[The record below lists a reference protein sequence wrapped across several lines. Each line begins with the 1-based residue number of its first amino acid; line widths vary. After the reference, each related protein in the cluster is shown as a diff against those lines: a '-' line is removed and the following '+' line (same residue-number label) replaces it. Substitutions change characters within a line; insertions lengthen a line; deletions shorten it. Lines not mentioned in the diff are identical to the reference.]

1 MLFIMSKYSWSLKRK
16 VDHSFVAPGAQL
28 GGLPKHLS
36 THGNDFRCCYL
47 EFSPSQALSGNF
59 AMHRH
64 LASLSGL
71 QVQRES
77 SPEMAL
83 SPSSSSAALGDH
95 IGMVTHNI
103 FINRMLFYDWR
114 TLKIWRCWTRC
125 GLHTRPRP
133 RSTWW
138 TTFSPA
144 PPLDPKTDTTF
155 STSPTHCRCVY
166 ITSYTPFRL
175 ASFSMLSLDH
185 HDSLETFLL
194 LELFGVIW
202 SSFWKITLCRM
213 MILFNM

>member
-16 VDHSFVAPGAQL
+16 VDHSFVSPGAQL
-28 GGLPKHLS
+28 GGVPKHLS

-95 IGMVTHNI
+95 IGMVFTRYHYQLDALSKKQLEKFKDVTMLNQVRPSYEAPTTIYVVNNLQSGSATGSKNGHNFLNVPYSLQVCVHNKLYSVQVGLVFNAFVRSSWQLENFFAI
-103 FINRMLFYDWR
+103 FWR
-114 TLKIWRCWTRC
+114 N
-125 GLHTRPRP
+125 
-133 RSTWW
+133 
-138 TTFSPA
+138 
-144 PPLDPKTDTTF
+144 
-155 STSPTHCRCVY
+155 
-166 ITSYTPFRL
+166 
-175 ASFSMLSLDH
+175 
-185 HDSLETFLL
+185 
-194 LELFGVIW
+194 LEL
-202 SSFWKITLCRM
+202 
-213 MILFNM
+213 ILKDHSLSHDDII